1 VAQGAVRIVSIFYSG
16 EQPPNPV
23 GFSSLR
29 TVFRQ
34 TKIPANVGWLTI
46 GMIEEEPDQR
56 EE

>member
-29 TVFRQ
+29 VVFRQ